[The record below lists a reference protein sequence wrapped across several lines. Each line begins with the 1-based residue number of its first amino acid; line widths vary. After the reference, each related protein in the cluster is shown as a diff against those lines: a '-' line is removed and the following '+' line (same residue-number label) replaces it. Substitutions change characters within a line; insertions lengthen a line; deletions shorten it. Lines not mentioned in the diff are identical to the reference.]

1 MRGKTSLPPDYFE
14 GMFAADP
21 DPWRFESSAY
31 EAAKYDA
38 TIAALGGRRY
48 RSALEVG
55 CANGV
60 LTRRLANHALALMA
74 IDVSDSALRLAAAR
88 CADTA
93 VRFERR
99 SFPHEAPQAEF
110 DLIVL
115 SEVAYYLD
123 DADLGAAGRWL
134 DQALARSGDLLM
146 VHWLGET
153 DYPQSGDDAV
163 AKLDAAMRAPI
174 AMLRSDR
181 TERYRLDLWR
191 RA

>member
-1 MRGKTSLPPDYFE
+1 MHRSTLPPGYFE
-14 GMFAADP
+14 SMFAADP
-21 DPWRFESSAY
+21 DPWRFATSPY

-38 TIAALGGRRY
+38 TIQALGDRRY

-60 LTRRLANHALALMA
+60 LTRRLLDHAAELLA

-88 CADTA
+88 CDGLD

-99 SFPHEAPQAEF
+99 SFPHEAPDGPF

-115 SEVAYYLD
+115 SEVVYYLD
-123 DADLGAAGRWL
+123 DEDLAAAGRRL
-134 DQALARSGDLLM
+134 GRTLARSGDLLL
-146 VHWLGET
+146 VHWTGTT
-153 DYPQSGDDAV
+153 DYPQSGDEAV
-163 AKLDAAMRAPI
+163 AKLRAAMASPTTT
-174 AMLRSDR
+174 LRSDR

-191 RA
+191 RV